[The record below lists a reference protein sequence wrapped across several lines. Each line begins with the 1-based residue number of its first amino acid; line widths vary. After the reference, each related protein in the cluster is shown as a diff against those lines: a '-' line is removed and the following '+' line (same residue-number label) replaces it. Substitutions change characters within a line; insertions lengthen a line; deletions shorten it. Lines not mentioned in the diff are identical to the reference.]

1 MNIVV
6 ATEGGLDGNAATHF
20 AHCSHFVVFGE
31 QDGKIKNTEVVEN
44 PYFKEHIPGVIP
56 KFVKSLGANV
66 LITDGIGPSA
76 INLFGEMNIEVVYGV
91 KGKAKD
97 LVNHYLEGKLKL
109 NENSCNH

>member
-1 MNIVV
+1 MKIVV

-20 AHCSHFVVFGE
+20 AHCSHFVVFE
-31 QDGKIKNTEVVEN
+31 EEDGRMKNTEIVEN

-56 KFVKSLGANV
+56 KFVKSLGADV

-76 INLFGEMNIEVVYGV
+76 IALFGKMNIEVLYGV
-91 KGKAKD
+91 KGKARD
-97 LVNHYLEGKLKL
+97 LAERYLEGKLKP